1 MNLAEAAKQ
10 LNLPKAEVA
19 KRGTA
24 LKFNLSS
31 LTEENIKAIANYT
44 TDKPALTS
52 QPSPF
57 DNAVIEPVEM
67 QGKRPS
73 PSQPK
78 SNVTVNENPQT
89 LSQKLED
96 LKTTLAAG
104 KATETHLSN
113 EFLRNKHEAGIAIGQ
128 LGEMV
133 KAKGLVEGSVTTAAE
148 IYSTL
153 IADDRQRVADVAAM
167 VFGEGKSI
175 QELYH
180 DATQVKALESQRI
193 EMNLTQQ

>member
-1 MNLAEAAKQ
+1 MTLNEAAKR

-19 KRGTA
+19 KRGTS
-24 LKFNLSS
+24 LGFNLSS
-31 LTEENIKAIANYT
+31 LTEENLKAIANYT
-44 TDKPALTS
+44 TDKPAL
-52 QPSPF
+52 
-57 DNAVIEPVEM
+57 A
-67 QGKRPS
+67 
-73 PSQPK
+73 SQPK
-78 SNVTVNENPQT
+78 RPEPEQPKSKVTVNETPQT
-89 LSQKLED
+89 LNQKVED

-128 LGEMV
+128 LGEIV

-153 IADDRQRVADVAAM
+153 IADDRQRVADVAAL

-175 QELYH
+175 PELYH

-193 EMNLTQQ
+193 ELNLMQ